1 MVQQFWAYGMFN
13 MRNGLFCF
21 FQLEICLWM
30 IKQLREYVKMICIL
44 LLGIRSRSEQ
54 IVPSGSCFRLRL
66 YDPILYWK
74 HKKPFSFVRLSKHQA
89 LQVVDLRCA
98 TKHLWPQC
106 TQRQNMYTTIYTMHD
121 FSSWVITDD
130 ISCVHIITII
140 TSFTLWHVQGK
151 FLKSTLWKVVCSFLW
166 DTLST
171 ANVTFPCVGLLDKG
185 PLRRSFLVNSRDM
198 ERK

>member
-1 MVQQFWAYGMFN
+1 MNDETTEG
-13 MRNGLFCF
+13 
-21 FQLEICLWM
+21 ICLED
-30 IKQLREYVKMICIL
+30 IF

-98 TKHLWPQC
+98 TKHLWPPC

-130 ISCVHIITII
+130 ISCVHIIMII
-140 TSFTLWHVQGK
+140 TSFTLWHVQGE
-151 FLKSTLWKVVCSFLW
+151 FLKSTLWKWSVASSE
-166 DTLST
+166 TLCPQLMLH
-171 ANVTFPCVGLLDKG
+171 FPALDCWIRDPCEGL
-185 PLRRSFLVNSRDM
+185 SS
-198 ERK
+198 